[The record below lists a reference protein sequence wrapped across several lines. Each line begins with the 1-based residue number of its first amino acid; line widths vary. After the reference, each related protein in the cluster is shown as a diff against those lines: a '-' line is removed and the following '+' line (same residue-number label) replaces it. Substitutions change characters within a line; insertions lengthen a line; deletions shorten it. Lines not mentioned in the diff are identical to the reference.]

1 MTTEILGLKVEV
13 TNFSQAIDAVLSR
26 VHKEQG
32 GYVCLANVHMC
43 MEAHDH
49 PGFADVLAQSCM
61 LLPDGRPLLWMQ
73 KLMGYRHARQ
83 VRGEDFFLGLCE
95 QAQHQQI
102 NVGIFGGADAMQLQQ
117 LTDNLVQRYPRLRMV
132 YRYAPPFRPLTPA
145 ENAEVEKQILASDV
159 QLLLVAIG
167 CPKQEQ
173 WMASHQ
179 HLGPVMVGIG
189 AAVDFITGSKKCA
202 PAWMQR
208 CGLEWCYRLCQEP
221 RRLLWR
227 YLKHNPRF
235 MLWGLLQLLRY
246 WLVKLIR

>member
-1 MTTEILGLKVEV
+1 MTAQVLGLQVAI
-13 TNFSQAIDAVLSR
+13 TNLSQAIETALTR
-26 VHKEQG
+26 VHKRQG
-32 GYVCLANVHMC
+32 GYICLANVHMC

-49 PGFADVLAQSCM
+49 PAFAEVLSQSC
-61 LLPDGRPLLWMQ
+61 LRLPDGRPLLWMQ
-73 KLMGYRHARQ
+73 KLMGYRDARQ

-102 NVGIFGGADAMQLQQ
+102 NVGVFGGTDAMQLQQ
-117 LTDNLVQRYPRLRMV
+117 LTDDLVQRYPQLRLV
-132 YRYAPPFRPLTPA
+132 YRYAPPFRPLTT
-145 ENAEVEKQILASDV
+145 EEDAEVEKQIRTAGV

-179 HLGPVMVGIG
+179 HLGPVMVGVG
-189 AAVDFITGSKKCA
+189 AAVDFVTGNKKRA
-202 PAWMQR
+202 PLWMQR
-208 CGLEWCYRLCQEP
+208 CGLEWCYRLSQEP

-235 MLWGLLQLLRY
+235 MLLGLLQLLRY
-246 WLVKLIR
+246 WLAKLIR